1 MNRIASWSSLV
12 VLTLMTAHAASAA
25 AQPDADEGGPSV
37 TIQGEVVDPAMYL
50 RQGRHGPEM
59 ADQTYEAVDGG
70 QTLALLEEGT
80 DALYLLL
87 AEEPGEDP
95 NELVYDHVNR
105 KIKLAG
111 RLYER
116 GGARGIVPTSVESL
130 EPASATTPTSPTV
143 PNAPAEE

>member
-1 MNRIASWSSLV
+1 MNRLAQWSGVFLF
-12 VLTLMTAHAASAA
+12 TLMTASAASAY
-25 AQPDADEGGPSV
+25 AQLDTDEGGQSV
-37 TIQGEVVDPAMYL
+37 TIQGEVVDPAIYL
-50 RQGRHGPEM
+50 RQGRHG
-59 ADQTYEAVDGG
+59 AAVVDQTYEAGDGG
-70 QTLALLEEGT
+70 QTLALLEDGT
-80 DALYLLL
+80 ETLYFLL

-130 EPASATTPTSPTV
+130 EPASATPTSPTV
-143 PNAPAEE
+143 PNTPAEE